1 MRDIDIIK
9 NRFGINKSKHLN
21 DKNVFSVMNGKKVTT
36 TEETKTDITKSSKR
50 IVREEKEEDN
60 KTVESMKNFKETLLK
75 ELDYSDVVSRLEKV
89 LNLIDKVKSFKVTK
103 SSDWKDAAKLVDI
116 MPDIKSINIKGIE
129 KDIAK
134 AIEYASESSG
144 INSL

>member
-9 NRFGINKSKHLN
+9 NRFGINKSKQLN
-21 DKNVFSVMNGKKVTT
+21 DKNVFSVMSGKKVTT

>member
-21 DKNVFSVMNGKKVTT
+21 DKNVFSVMSGKKVTT

-50 IVREEKEEDN
+50 IVREEKKEDN

>member
-75 ELDYSDVVSRLEKV
+75 ELDSSDVVSRLEKV